1 RRHTR
6 FSRDWSSDVCS
17 SDLANM
23 MAFDVTTGEMT
34 SFAPTFNQQVRTIA
48 ASPDGRRLYVGGDF
62 TSVNGQPRQRI
73 AAFDT
78 ATGALVQNFAPP
90 VNYHVR
96 AIVATNST
104 VYVGGNFGGVG
115 NVNRRNLAA
124 LNASN
129 GALLDWAPQATGG
142 IVDAIT

>member
-1 RRHTR
+1 CYRPPHPCPTRR
-6 FSRDWSSDVCS
+6 S
-17 SDLANM
+17 SDLFSNARPAGSSPGQNTVPRANM

-115 NVNRRNLAA
+115 N
-124 LNASN
+124 
-129 GALLDWAPQATGG
+129 
-142 IVDAIT
+142 